1 MFSEI
6 RVRAYAKINFG
17 LKVLPL
23 REDGFHNLESIFQT
37 IGLYDELIV
46 TWNEVKSCV
55 VSCDS
60 MQLPSKNTLTSAYQ
74 AFCEAVEVD
83 VPGIRVNLIKGIPSG
98 GGLGGGSADAAALVR
113 VLEKLCRVKLSV
125 KQLDYVA
132 SKTGSDVSKFN

>member
-46 TWNEVKSCV
+46 TWNEEKSCV

-83 VPGIRVNLIKGIPSG
+83 VPGVRVNLIKGIPSG
-98 GGLGGGSADAAALVR
+98 GGLG
-113 VLEKLCRVKLSV
+113 
-125 KQLDYVA
+125 
-132 SKTGSDVSKFN
+132 